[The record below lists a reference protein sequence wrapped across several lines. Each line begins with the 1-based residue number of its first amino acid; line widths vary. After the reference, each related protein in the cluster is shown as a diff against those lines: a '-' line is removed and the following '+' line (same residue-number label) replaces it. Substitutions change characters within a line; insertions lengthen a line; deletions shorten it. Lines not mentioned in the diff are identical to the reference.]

1 MPQVKNVEDKIF
13 EFEGFK
19 AKFEYNGKDVPGK
32 KKDMPQYDYK
42 SAATKTWTV
51 AEWTKKR
58 FKQKYPGYDVQVLD
72 AEGNKVVGHS
82 TLETVRKT
90 YVKD

>member
-1 MPQVKNVEDKIF
+1 MPTVGNVEKKIF
-13 EFEGFK
+13 SVEGFNV
-19 AKFEYNGKDVPGK
+19 KFEKDGKAVPGK

-51 AEWTKKR
+51 AEWIKKR

-72 AEGNKVVGHS
+72 AEGNKVVGNS
-82 TLETVRKT
+82 TLETVRNT
-90 YVKD
+90 YVED

>member
-1 MPQVKNVEDKIF
+1 M
-13 EFEGFK
+13 
-19 AKFEYNGKDVPGK
+19 GKLFPGRN
-32 KKDMPQYDYK
+32 KDMPQYDYQ

-72 AEGNKVVGHS
+72 AEGTKVVGHS
-82 TLETVRKT
+82 TLETVRTT
-90 YVKD
+90 YVKN

>member
-1 MPQVKNVEDKIF
+1 
-13 EFEGFK
+13 
-19 AKFEYNGKDVPGK
+19 
-32 KKDMPQYDYK
+32 MPQYDYK

-51 AEWTKKR
+51 AEWTKR

-72 AEGNKVVGHS
+72 TEGNKVVGHS
-82 TLETVRKT
+82 TLETVRNT